1 MNGVIIM
8 AKIGLYPGS
17 FDPITY
23 GHIDIVKRALK
34 IFDKLIILVSVNP
47 NKTTLFSQEER
58 IDMIKHEL
66 LECIDK
72 ISIITSKT
80 LTVKHAKELGAT
92 HIIRGLRALTD
103 FEYEFQMTHANRVLD
118 KTIDSVFLMTDNKF
132 SFLSSSTVKE
142 IAAFQGDLTNFL
154 PPYVKEKVMKKYQ
167 R

>member
-1 MNGVIIM
+1 M